1 MRRSVIAYIVG
12 RVLLLEAALLLLPV
26 LIAII
31 NQESQRQI
39 MSYFLVAVGL
49 CLIGYIFSKSKPEA
63 IQVKTHDG
71 IITVAILWILISFF
85 GALPLVFTGEVPN
98 IVDAF
103 FEMSSGFTTTGS
115 SIISDLSVIG
125 QSTIFWRSFTHFIG
139 GMGVLVFMLAILPSG
154 SNTVNL
160 MKAEVPG
167 PVFGKLLSRTQ
178 NTARILYLLYT
189 AMTIVLILILIFLKV
204 PILDAF
210 NLAFGTAGTGG
221 FGISNEG
228 FSKYTN
234 QAAVEWVI
242 GIGML
247 FFGVNFNVYYYIMLG
262 YVKDV
267 FKNDEELRYY
277 ILIVLTITA
286 LIILNTFN
294 RYQLAEPVIR
304 NVFFTVS
311 SIITTTGYATTDFN
325 QWPLFSHIL
334 LLFLMFCGGCAGS
347 TAGGLKVSRVIIYFK
362 SWLSEIR
369 RAVQPK
375 RMVMTLMS
383 NKPITKDLEMN
394 VTNYLLVYIV
404 VFIAIL
410 LSVSLEAPDFLTA
423 FSTVAATFN
432 NIGPGLGQVGPMND
446 FSVYSN
452 WNTLVLSFGMIAGRL
467 EIYPILIL
475 FSPKTLRHL
484 TKGY

>member
-12 RVLLLEAALLLLPV
+12 RVMLLEAALLLLPV
-26 LIAII
+26 LIGVIY
-31 NQESQRQI
+31 QESSQQI
-39 MSYFLVAVGL
+39 LSYLSVAIGIGIIGL
-49 CLIGYIFSKSKPEA
+49 LFSRSKPEK
-63 IQVKTHDG
+63 IQIKTHDG

-85 GALPLVFTGEVPN
+85 GALPLVFTGEIPN
-98 IVDAF
+98 IIDAF
-103 FEMSSGFTTTGS
+103 FEISSGFTTTGS
-115 SIISDLSVIG
+115 SIITDLSALG

-178 NTARILYLLYT
+178 NTARTLYLLYT
-189 AMTIVLILILIFLKV
+189 VMTIVLILILIFLEV
-204 PILDAF
+204 PVFDAF

-221 FGISNEG
+221 FSISNDG
-228 FSKYTN
+228 FTKYTN
-234 QAAVEWVI
+234 QAAIEWVI

-247 FFGVNFNVYYYIMLG
+247 LFGVNFNVYYYIILG
-262 YVKDV
+262 YIKDV

-277 ILIVLTITA
+277 ILIVLTVTA
-286 LIILNTFN
+286 LIIMNTFS
-294 RYQLAEPVIR
+294 RYNLAEPVIR
-304 NVFFTVS
+304 NVFFTVA
-311 SIITTTGYATTDFN
+311 SIITTTGYATADFT

-334 LLFLMFCGGCAGS
+334 LMFLMFCGGCAGS

-362 SWLSEIR
+362 SWISEIR

-375 RMVMTLMS
+375 RMVVTLIS

-410 LSVSLEAPDFLTA
+410 LSVSLEAPDFETA

-432 NIGPGLGQVGPMND
+432 NIGPGFGQVGPTSN
-446 FSVYSN
+446 FSMYSN
-452 WNTLVLSFGMIAGRL
+452 WNTFVLSIGMIAGRL
-467 EIYPILIL
+467 EIYLVLIL
-475 FSPKTLRHL
+475 FSPRTLRHL

>member
-1 MRRSVIAYIVG
+1 MRRSAIAYIVG
-12 RVLLLEAALLLLPV
+12 RVLLLEACLLLLPV
-26 LIAII
+26 LVAVIY
-31 NQESQRQI
+31 QESSHQI
-39 MSYFLVAVGL
+39 MSYLGVSIGL
-49 CLIGYIFSKSKPEA
+49 AIFGILLSKSKPED
-63 IQVKTHDG
+63 IRIRTHDG
-71 IITVAILWILISFF
+71 LITVAILWILISFF
-85 GALPLVFTGEVPN
+85 GALPLVFTGEIPN
-98 IVDAF
+98 IIDAF
-103 FEMSSGFTTTGS
+103 FEISSGFTTTGS
-115 SIISDLSVIG
+115 SIIPDLSVIG
-125 QSTIFWRSFTHFIG
+125 ESSIFWRSFTHFIG

-154 SNTVNL
+154 SNTVSL

-167 PVFGKLLSRTQ
+167 PVFGKLLSRTR

-189 AMTIVLILILIFLKV
+189 VMTIVLILILIFLEV

-228 FSKYTN
+228 FTKYTN

-247 FFGVNFNVYYYIMLG
+247 LFGVNFNVYYYIMLG
-262 YVKDV
+262 YIKDV

-277 ILIVLTITA
+277 FLIVLSVTA
-286 LIILNTFN
+286 LIIMNTFS
-294 RYQLAEPVIR
+294 RYNLAEPVIR

-311 SIITTTGYATTDFN
+311 SVITTTGYATADFT

-334 LLFLMFCGGCAGS
+334 LLFLMFCGGSAGS
-347 TAGGLKVSRVIIYFK
+347 TAGGLKVSRVVIYFK
-362 SWLSEIR
+362 SWISEVR

-375 RMVMTLMS
+375 RMVVTLMS
-383 NKPITKDLEMN
+383 NKPITKDLENN

-410 LSVSLEAPDFLTA
+410 LSVSFEAPDFLTA

-432 NIGPGLGQVGPMND
+432 NIGPGLGEVGPMSN
-446 FSVYSN
+446 FSAYSN
-452 WNTLVLSFGMIAGRL
+452 WNTFVLSIGMIAGRL

-475 FSPKTLRHL
+475 FSPRTLRHL